1 MRWILPPQAREICVD
16 PRGKSQDTENETLG
30 LSPELIQ
37 TLPNSAAGHSRGLD
51 FCGPRTA
58 HDMSSIQTSSNNIW
72 RKRAITCGEEG
83 DAVTGFFFVAL
94 VVASAYPGCTLEECA
109 LPDDGFED
117 LWVQNPS
124 IVGTA
129 VGPPPG
135 GSNPTTTSISF
146 FVPRPACCIRI
157 LVVAFLVQAEQ
168 SDENYELSLETPFG
182 LVPPADVYLVRP
194 PFPLNGSN
202 PATFLYEAQ
211 YVSLNFDGRPA
222 ATVVA
227 HFTTSVAGNITDRG
241 APNSILIPP
250 VLTPRLSVRVVACP
264 DTTTSTTSTTTS
276 ISKPIERPRVPSP
289 PFFFAQFVLHGPRR
303 FRKLAGPLRFQG
315 SKVCAGTKL
324 VEIPGGDIQ
333 VGPGPNG
340 FQLASVVDA
349 RGTEREETRIRFEID
364 IPCCATGDIIVR
376 AVIQGDSSRGEDESL
391 QFIVESEDLFLEY
404 PGDIAV
410 TPINASGGVFQYWTM
425 KGFGDGLK
433 LLSLQRFSPFPEA
446 DLAGYSLASKT
457 FDLIID
463 TAESGTYLQGSV
475 EFGLK
480 ECGPSSTTSVM
491 PSEP

>member
-276 ISKPIERPRVPSP
+276 I
-289 PFFFAQFVLHGPRR
+289 
-303 FRKLAGPLRFQG
+303 
-315 SKVCAGTKL
+315 VCAGTKL